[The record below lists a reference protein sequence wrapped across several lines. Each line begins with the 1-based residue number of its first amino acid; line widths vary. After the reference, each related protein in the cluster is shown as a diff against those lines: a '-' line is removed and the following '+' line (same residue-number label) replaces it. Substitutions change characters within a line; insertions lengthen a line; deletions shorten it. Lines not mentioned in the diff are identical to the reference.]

1 MDKQRKLLVGAV
13 AVLFVVA
20 VIVNYRNLTGGSPV
34 KKDVAAPAVRERV
47 GGSRAATR
55 TKEEKKTPEAP
66 VVTLAKFEPIPLDTS
81 SLESQLDKGQWGR
94 EPFLTPEELQPMV
107 IKEEKPPEVEGP
119 LPTVSSILIDNDG
132 RKAAIINGEW
142 YSEGAMI
149 LGTEYS
155 VTTITPQGVLLEKA
169 DKQRMKQLRLNPVE
183 GKIRSRE
190 K

>member
-1 MDKQRKLLVGAV
+1 MGAV
-13 AVLFVVA
+13 AVLFVIA
-20 VIVNYRNLTGGSPV
+20 VIVNYRKLTGGPPV
-34 KKDVAAPAVRERV
+34 KKEVAAPPARERV
-47 GGSRAATR
+47 GGKRAAAPTK
-55 TKEEKKTPEAP
+55 KEEKGTPEAP

-81 SLESQLDKGQWGR
+81 SLESQLNKGQWGR
-94 EPFLTPEELQPMV
+94 EPFLTPEELQPSK
-107 IKEEKPPEVEGP
+107 KEEKPPEVEGP

-142 YSEGAMI
+142 YGEGAVI
-149 LGTEYS
+149 LGTEYR

>member
-1 MDKQRKLLVGAV
+1 MGAV
-13 AVLFVVA
+13 AVLFVIA
-20 VIVNYRNLTGGSPV
+20 AIVNYRNLTGGPPV
-34 KKDVAAPAVRERV
+34 KKEVAAPARERV

-55 TKEEKKTPEAP
+55 TKEEKGTPEAP
-66 VVTLAKFEPIPLDTS
+66 VVTLVKFEPIPLDTS

-94 EPFLTPEELQPMV
+94 EPFLTPEEVQPK
-107 IKEEKPPEVEGP
+107 KEEKPPEVEGP

-142 YSEGAMI
+142 YSEGAAI
-149 LGTEYS
+149 LGTEYR

>member
-1 MDKQRKLLVGAV
+1 MDRQRKILVGV
-13 AVLFVVA
+13 LAVLFIIA
-20 VIVNYRNLTGGSPV
+20 VIVNYRNLKGGPPV
-34 KKDVAAPAVRERV
+34 KKEVAAPAIERG
-47 GGSRAATR
+47 GGSRATTR
-55 TKEEKKTPEAP
+55 TKEEKGTPEAP

-94 EPFLTPEELQPMV
+94 EPFLTPEELQPV
-107 IKEEKPPEVEGP
+107 VKEEKPPEVEGP

-142 YSEGAMI
+142 YSEGAAI

-155 VTTITPQGVLLEKA
+155 VTTITPQGVLLERA
-169 DKQRMKQLRLNPVE
+169 DKQRMKQLRPNPVE
-183 GKIRSRE
+183 GKIKSRE

>member
-1 MDKQRKLLVGAV
+1 MGAL
-13 AVLFVVA
+13 AVLFVIA
-20 VIVNYRNLTGGSPV
+20 VIVNYRSLKGGPPAT
-34 KKDVAAPAVRERV
+34 KEVAAPAIERS
-47 GGSRAATR
+47 GGRRAATR
-55 TKEEKKTPEAP
+55 APEEKKTPEAP

-81 SLESQLDKGQWGR
+81 PLESQLDKGQWGR
-94 EPFLTPEELQPMV
+94 EPFLTPEELKPVV
-107 IKEEKPPEVEGP
+107 IEERPPEEVEGP

-132 RKAAIINGEW
+132 RKAAIINGQW
-142 YSEGAMI
+142 YSEGAAI

-169 DKQRMKQLRLNPVE
+169 DKQRMKQLRPNPVE

>member
-1 MDKQRKLLVGAV
+1 MDKQRKLLLGVL
-13 AVLFVVA
+13 AVLFVIV
-20 VIVNYRNLTGGSPV
+20 VIVNYRNLKGGPPV
-34 KKDVAAPAVRERV
+34 KQEVAAPAIEK
-47 GGSRAATR
+47 GAGKRAAAR
-55 TKEEKKTPEAP
+55 TQEEKKTPEAP
-66 VVTLAKFEPIPLDTS
+66 VATLAKFEPIPLDTS

-94 EPFLTPEELQPMV
+94 EPFLTPEELHPLV
-107 IKEEKPPEVEGP
+107 IEEKPQEAEGP

-142 YSEGAMI
+142 YSEGAAI

-169 DKQRMKQLRLNPVE
+169 DKQRMKQLRLNPVD
-183 GKIRSRE
+183 GKIKSRE

>member
-1 MDKQRKLLVGAV
+1 M
-13 AVLFVVA
+13 FVIV
-20 VIVNYRNLTGGSPV
+20 VIVNYRNLKGGPPV
-34 KKDVAAPAVRERV
+34 KKEVAAPPAIERS
-47 GGSRAATR
+47 GGSRATTR
-55 TKEEKKTPEAP
+55 APEEKKTPEAP
-66 VVTLAKFEPIPLDTS
+66 GGVTLAKFEPIPLDTS

-94 EPFLTPEELQPMV
+94 EPFLTPEELRPTV

-132 RKAAIINGEW
+132 RKAAIIDGEW

-169 DKQRMKQLRLNPVE
+169 DKQRIKQLRLNPVE